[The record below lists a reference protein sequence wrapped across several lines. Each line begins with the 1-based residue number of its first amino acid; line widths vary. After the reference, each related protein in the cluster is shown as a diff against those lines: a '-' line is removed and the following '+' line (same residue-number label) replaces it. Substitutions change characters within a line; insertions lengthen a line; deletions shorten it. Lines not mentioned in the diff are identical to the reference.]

1 MSEKVRVNVKVREGK
16 SNLTHA
22 FSQASHKSLGSGA
35 PLSLLFCHTDGSRA
49 IQREEI
55 TFIISEPH
63 LIRKSSLLQGGL

>member
-16 SNLTHA
+16 SHLTHA

-49 IQREEI
+49 IQGEGI
-55 TFIISEPH
+55 ALVISEPR
-63 LIRKSSLLQGGL
+63 LVRKSGTCQSVL